1 MNNIKISA
9 TKTFSN
15 VAADR
20 EWLTCLRGSSVSD
33 TDAKLRKSV
42 YQKVFT
48 RFDEMRDQLKAFSGV
63 AETPLMS
70 NQYFNATMASY
81 VRSIAGFFTIER
93 DMDQP
98 TALLWFMDMI
108 GVLDN
113 RLVLPNIGADDLT
126 GISANIS
133 DTGALVNTP
142 ISYSAGEKL
151 IPGSIQLKLIHALTP
166 GSPVVIKDD
175 YNGHLTAPASVLE
188 VGEVNYLTGAI
199 DFKVG
204 TGFVPAA
211 NDTYYLS
218 ATKDVAGAPNDGVT
232 IPAAGFSNRFKL
244 DMNHVTVTAMPDMLI
259 AEKNLMSIASMQRA
273 IGVNPADIAAAKIT
287 ELYTKLVNY
296 KLANSII
303 GIDNSTVHAI
313 DSASWSSDFYDYNS
327 RLDAFR
333 AELINVDTKLA
344 NQSVKGVAA
353 TAYLVGTNMANW
365 FRKLTQD
372 NLFVDNTDSSY
383 INDLI
388 GYYKGI
394 PVVRH
399 NSVQANTGYAVHKT
413 VDGQLAPVI
422 RGIFLPLTD
431 TPQVGNY
438 NNPTQLASGV
448 YYQEANEGIVP
459 ELIQKFTVN
468 S

>member
-1 MNNIKISA
+1 MNNIKTSA
-9 TKTFSN
+9 TKVFSQ

-33 TDAKLRKSV
+33 IDANLRRGV
-42 YQKVFT
+42 YQKVFS
-48 RFDEMRDQLKAFSGV
+48 RFDDMRNQLKAFSGV
-63 AETPLMS
+63 AETPLLS

-81 VRSIAGFFTIER
+81 VRSVAGFLSIER

-98 TALLWFMDMI
+98 TALLWFMDLI

-113 RLVLPNIGADDLT
+113 RVVLPNVGMDNLS
-126 GISANIS
+126 GIAANIS
-133 DTGALVNTP
+133 DTGALVSSTIN
-142 ISYSAGEKL
+142 YSAGEKL
-151 IPGSIQLKLIHALTP
+151 VPGSVQLKLIHAASP
-166 GSPVVIKDD
+166 NNPVVIKDD
-175 YNGHLTAPASVLE
+175 YKGNLIAPANILDIGTVS
-188 VGEVNYLTGAI
+188 YLTGAI
-199 DFKVG
+199 EFKVG
-204 TGFVPAA
+204 SGFTPAA

-244 DMNHVTVTAMPDMLI
+244 DMNHITVTAMPDMLI
-259 AEKNLMSIASMQRA
+259 AEKNLISIASMQRA
-273 IGVNPADIAAAKIT
+273 IGVNPSDIAAAKIT
-287 ELYTKLVNY
+287 ELYTKLINF
-296 KLANSII
+296 KLAEAII
-303 GIDNSTVHAI
+303 GIDQSTSHDI
-313 DSASWSSDFYDYNS
+313 DTAQWTADFYDYSS

-333 AELINVDTKLA
+333 AALIDVDAKLA
-344 NQSVKGVAA
+344 GQSAKGVAA
-353 TAYLVGTNMANW
+353 TAYLVGTNVAGW

-372 NLFVDNTDSSY
+372 NLFVDNTDCSY

-399 NSVQANTGYAVHKT
+399 TSVNTNTGYAIHKT
-413 VDGQLAPVI
+413 ADGQLAPLM